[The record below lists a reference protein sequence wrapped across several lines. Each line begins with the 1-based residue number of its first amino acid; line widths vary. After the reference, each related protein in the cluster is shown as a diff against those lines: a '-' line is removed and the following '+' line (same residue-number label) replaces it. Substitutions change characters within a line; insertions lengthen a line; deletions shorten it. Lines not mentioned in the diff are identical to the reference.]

1 MLFFLSRGGNLPYDC
16 FGQEHGW
23 SGGQKIR
30 IMITI
35 ATDKCL
41 PSPGSAAYEY
51 DAGRWV
57 RVYSLYKTLQMAYF
71 TIITI

>member
-1 MLFFLSRGGNLPYDC
+1 MIALVRNLGGAVARKFALL
-16 FGQEHGW
+16 
-23 SGGQKIR
+23 
-30 IMITI
+30 ITI